1 MVALRSFAQFVSDI
15 HPELP
20 NITAA
25 LNCTPAKRR
34 RIYVGY
40 SDEDAQKI
48 LAVIDRESIKGKRDF
63 AMVMLAYSTGL
74 RSCDILNLK
83 FENIDW
89 LTHEIRLIQEKTN
102 VPLALPLDAA
112 TGKPLLSTS

>member
-1 MVALRSFAQFVSDI
+1 M
-15 HPELP
+15 
-20 NITAA
+20 
-25 LNCTPAKRR
+25 
-34 RIYVGY
+34 GY

-89 LTHEIRLIQEKTN
+89 RTHEIRLIQEKTN

-112 TGKPLLSTS
+112 TGNAIAEYILNGRPECDSEYVFIRT